1 MKQLGPLLAQLHDLE
16 AELAE
21 DLRAIGERHAADHD
35 VYHQCRSFATS
46 CEERARRLAP
56 HAARYGQEVDEET
69 GPDFWSGLLER
80 ARHKGS
86 ELLGRTPSASVLL
99 LRDLRTIFLAY
110 EEVSITWV
118 MAEQAAKAIRDRA
131 LLDVVTECHSQAQL
145 EMKWFVTKIK
155 TAAPQALAVG

>member
-1 MKQLGPLLAQLHDLE
+1 MRIGPLLSRLHELE

-21 DLRAIGERHAADHD
+21 DLRAIGARHAADHD
-35 VYHQCRSFATS
+35 VYHQCHAFASS

-56 HAARYGQEVDEET
+56 HAERYGQDLDDDA
-69 GPDFWSGLLER
+69 GPDLWGGLLER

-118 MAEQAAKAIRDRA
+118 MAGQAAQAARDRE
-131 LLDVVTECHSQAQL
+131 LLDLVTECHGEAQL
-145 EMKWFVTKIK
+145 ELKWFVTKIK
-155 TAAPQALAVG
+155 TAAPQALVVG